1 MDGGGGLD
9 ASSSVE
15 EDGEEV
21 VIGVAAAGPDFL
33 DDNGVGAA
41 SGAFVGVAFLAAS
54 GALAGVGAFD
64 AFGDS
69 AGASAALR
77 VMTARMQKRIAA
89 VTRDIFIGWMW

>member
-1 MDGGGGLD
+1 M
-9 ASSSVE
+9 E
-15 EDGEEV
+15 EGGEEV
-21 VIGVAAAGPDFL
+21 VVGGAAVGPAFL
-33 DDNGVGAA
+33 DDEGEWVA
-41 SGAFVGVAFLAAS
+41 SGALAGAAFLAAS
-54 GALAGVGAFD
+54 GALAGVGALD